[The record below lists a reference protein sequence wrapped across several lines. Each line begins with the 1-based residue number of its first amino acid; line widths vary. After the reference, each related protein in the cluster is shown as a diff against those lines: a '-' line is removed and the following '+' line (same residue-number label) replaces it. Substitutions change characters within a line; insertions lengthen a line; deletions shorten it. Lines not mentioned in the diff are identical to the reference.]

1 MSNPP
6 VTIYLTETC
15 SYCGAARMLLTKK
28 GIRYEERL
36 VSRNAGLRDEML
48 ERSGKTTVPQIFVG
62 ETHVGGFD
70 ELCSLDKNGE
80 LNILLAE
87 LKIGDNSI

>member
-1 MSNPP
+1 MNNPP
-6 VTIYLTETC
+6 VTIYITETC

-28 GIRYEERL
+28 GVRYEERL
-36 VSRNAGLRDEML
+36 VSQNAGLRDEML

-70 ELCSLDKNGE
+70 ELYALDSSGELDK
-80 LNILLAE
+80 LLATP
-87 LKIGDNSI
+87 